1 MSKVISRFVF
11 SLLFTHYSLHKLSL
25 LDIVHNPL
33 PNLASAVGVVFV
45 DILGNVVG
53 VERSL
58 NGLANERANMLK
70 LEYLE
75 DLLTKLV
82 AIRKVVM
89 LSEHHIIYAP
99 EHLI

>member
-1 MSKVISRFVF
+1 VS
-11 SLLFTHYSLHKLSL
+11 
-25 LDIVHNPL
+25 
-33 PNLASAVGVVFV
+33 VVFV

-58 NGLANERANMLK
+58 HGLADKRANMLK

-75 DLLTKLV
+75 ALLTKLV

-89 LSEHHIIYAP
+89 
-99 EHLI
+99 